1 MTNVDRSSFSVC
13 TTSKQKIAQERGN
26 TKKAFPRSTTRA
38 EGKDAAGRRYSVL
51 SEVPSLR
58 YHAIRHLRGG
68 GLLHSGKRVQPKC

>member
-1 MTNVDRSSFSVC
+1 MPISGMIWSN
-13 TTSKQKIAQERGN
+13 SKNGGILKR

-51 SEVPSLR
+51 SEGPNLR

-68 GLLHSGKRVQPKC
+68 GLLHGGQRVHPKC